1 MMMKKMTMMKM
12 MMMMIALM
20 NVRNSLMIDRQ
31 NIEIF
36 ESMFDLLRFENNE
49 IREMMI

>member
-1 MMMKKMTMMKM
+1 MMMKT
-12 MMMMIALM
+12 MMMIALM

-31 NIEIF
+31 SIEIF